1 MSLVASVL
9 VLLYTV
15 SRTKGGLTFFHGT
28 LDYYTRALDND
39 TGRELWRGRL
49 PVGGQG
55 APMSYVGR
63 DGKQYVVVVAGGAT
77 RTGTNDNRGD
87 DVIAYALPD
96 GETK

>member
-1 MSLVASVL
+1 MLSGCLAC
-9 VLLYTV
+9 
-15 SRTKGGLTFFHGT
+15 FHGS

-39 TGRELWRGRL
+39 SGEELWRGRL

-55 APMSYVGR
+55 APMTYIGA

-87 DVIAYALPD
+87 YVIAYSLP
-96 GETK
+96 